1 MCPFCGAPLGPA
13 QRAPKSVART
23 MVGVVRSDLSL
34 PSAPRAPA
42 AGAPGPDIRATI
54 AGMPLPELTPGSAP
68 LPPEAAP
75 GALPLPPSSVN
86 RTMLGMNMVPP
97 GEAPGLPA
105 SPALHVPPHAPPHA
119 AAQDPPR
126 AKPAQHPA
134 ARSQSAIPLPVPANR
149 TLLGV
154 ARPGI
159 APLTPGEPEAPED
172 DDNAATQLH
181 NGSTRGSYAAMDEL
195 GATLGPLPGAVFP
208 KIESRPLPRAR
219 DDLRRRRYV
228 PAPQGL
234 AKRRPLASK
243 RALVLIIAGSL
254 LAIVA
259 VLFAILWPSPPPLTA
274 RARADAEGHDSIEIQ
289 CKGCPDG
296 TKITAAGASATIA
309 GGAALVRLTAGL
321 SLGENRMK
329 ISIDRPGRGRDETV
343 SVALNVAYR
352 IRPDLNALQG
362 DRPAIQVIAE
372 AASGT
377 RIVLDGKVMQSS
389 GGRAVETVDVSAACE
404 GLSGEPRS
412 LSRQI
417 PYTVTTE
424 SGPPEQGLIN
434 VAVGIVP
441 LQLEAPG
448 PHVIIDR
455 PSFML
460 AGRTMKGAEIL
471 AAGRPIAVRPDG
483 TFAQVMN
490 VSSVG
495 ATQIEVRAKF
505 PGLAPRFSRIKVQ
518 RVENLDVAAREFLAE
533 APITYGPLAQNIGGQ
548 LGKPVALT
556 GEVLEAR
563 KQGYETVMLLDVST
577 TSGCPSAGACA
588 VRLVQ
593 GADNPAKKGDTLR
606 VFGHVSRAFSAPG
619 RADIP
624 EVEVDFTMKGAR

>member
-13 QRAPKSVART
+13 QRVPKSVART
-23 MVGVVRSDLSL
+23 MVGVARSDLSL

-42 AGAPGPDIRATI
+42 AGAPGAGVRATI
-54 AGMPLPELTPGSAP
+54 AGMPLPDLPPGSAP
-68 LPPEAAP
+68 LPPEAAA
-75 GALPLPPSSVN
+75 GTLPLPPSRVN
-86 RTMLGMNMVPP
+86 RTMLGMSMTPP
-97 GEAPGLPA
+97 DEALGLPA
-105 SPALHVPPHAPPHA
+105 SPALHAPPHA
-119 AAQDPPR
+119 AAHAP
-126 AKPAQHPA
+126 PAQHYPEPA
-134 ARSQSAIPLPVPANR
+134 QGALPPLAPANR

-159 APLTPGEPEAPED
+159 APLAPGQPEEPVD
-172 DDNAATQLH
+172 DADAATRLH
-181 NGSTRGSYAAMDEL
+181 NGAARDGYVAMEEL
-195 GATLGPLPGAVFP
+195 GATIGPLPGAAFP
-208 KIESRPLPRAR
+208 KLEPRPLPRPR

-228 PAPQGL
+228 PAPPGL
-234 AKRRPLASK
+234 AKHRRPPASR
-243 RALVLIIAGSL
+243 RALVLILAGSL

-259 VLFAILWPSPPPLTA
+259 VLFAIFWPSAPPLTA

-289 CKGCPDG
+289 CKSCPDG

-309 GGAALVRLTAGL
+309 GGSALVRLPSGL
-321 SLGENRMK
+321 SLGENRTK
-329 ISIDRPGRGRDETV
+329 IAIDRPGRGRDETV

-352 IRPDLNALQG
+352 IRPDLSALQG

-377 RIVLDGKVMQSS
+377 SIVLDGKVMQLS
-389 GGRAVETVDVSAACE
+389 GGRAVEAIDVSAACE

-424 SGPPEQGLIN
+424 NGPPEQGLIN

-495 ATQIEVRAKF
+495 ATQIEVRAKL

-518 RVENLDVAAREFLAE
+518 RVENLDAAAREFLAG

-548 LGKPVALT
+548 IGKPVALT
-556 GEVLEAR
+556 GEVIEAR

-577 TSGCPSAGACA
+577 ASGCPSAGACA
-588 VRLVQ
+588 VRLVE
-593 GADNPAKKGDTLR
+593 GADNPAKKGDALR

-624 EVEVDFTMKGAR
+624 EIEVDFTMKGAR